1 MNVLVKFALMAVVIV
16 GVLYANRS
24 LLVATPSGETN
35 HMYIL
40 AMFLWVALVAVE
52 LLMKMVEKRGGRKAA
67 APADD
72 EAE

>member
-24 LLVATPSGETN
+24 LIVGTPEREIN

-52 LLMKMVEKRGGRKAA
+52 VLMKMVEKRGGRKAA
-67 APADD
+67 APED
-72 EAE
+72 EPE

>member
-16 GVLYANRS
+16 GVLYANKK
-24 LLVATPSGETN
+24 LITVAASGETD
-35 HMYIL
+35 HMYII

-52 LLMKMVEKRGGRKAA
+52 GLMKMVEKRGGKKAA

>member
-24 LLVATPSGETN
+24 LLIPTPSGETN

-52 LLMKMVEKRGGRKAA
+52 VLMKMVEKRGGRKAA
-67 APADD
+67 MPDD

>member
-24 LLVATPSGETN
+24 LIADTPGREIN

-52 LLMKMVEKRGGRKAA
+52 VLMKMVEKRGGKKAA
-67 APADD
+67 APED
-72 EAE
+72 EPE